1 MLQKIVTDLPKPF
14 LLQADV
20 LAAVDLSTPACFHVG
35 ILVYSTLTLDKY
47 FQIIKLW
54 IISI

>member
-1 MLQKIVTDLPKPF
+1 MLQKIVTDLSKPF

-20 LAAVDLSTPACFHVG
+20 LAAVDLSTPACFHIG
-35 ILVYSTLTLDKY
+35 MLVYSTLTLDKY
-47 FQIIKLW
+47 FQIIILW